1 MNDTELDELLNT
13 WQAPAVPVSL
23 REGLRQR
30 LAVEAR
36 PVRRSFGVRLRWAAA
51 FALAAGTLAVGTS
64 LVADG
69 VVGSDT
75 GNWDEHTYV
84 RRTKIVHPFLAKLTL
99 WQYMEGHTTGTSPV
113 GGELKGSNYLVD
125 RRNRA
130 HYGYTWTAK
139 PAGFG
144 QYLFT
149 VQPLDPAVVKEDG
162 PIVPPGRLPV
172 PAVVRAG
179 STFEVDLY
187 NATGARVF
195 DRYELSAAPMQLER
209 HETPEQTAVTLTLT
223 DPKLWTNGQFAGD
236 SGGVREAR
244 GLAALVDVPDRGRFV
259 LVLDPQGD
267 AVYAAAGTAKGNEL
281 EFAWN
286 GERFR
291 VECSAPVV
299 SGGERRVWVLRQEM
313 DVRRAGFGAGGVVH
327 PERGRKPVQ

>member
-1 MNDTELDELLNT
+1 M
-13 WQAPAVPVSL
+13 
-23 REGLRQR
+23 
-30 LAVEAR
+30 
-36 PVRRSFGVRLRWAAA
+36 
-51 FALAAGTLAVGTS
+51 
-64 LVADG
+64 
-69 VVGSDT
+69 
-75 GNWDEHTYV
+75 

-99 WQYMEGHTTGTSPV
+99 WQYMEGHTTGTSQV

-130 HYGYTWTAK
+130 HYGYTWTAT
-139 PAGFG
+139 GG
-144 QYLFT
+144 LR
-149 VQPLDPAVVKEDG
+149 AVSVYGAAARSGGGKEDG
-162 PIVPPGRLPV
+162 PIVPSGRLPV

-187 NATGARVF
+187 NGTGARVF

-209 HETPEQTAVTLTLT
+209 HETPEQTAVTVTLT
-223 DPKLWTNGQFAGD
+223 DPKLWINGQFAGG

-291 VECSAPVV
+291 WSA
-299 SGGERRVWVLRQEM
+299 RLRW
-313 DVRRAGFGAGGVVH
+313 
-327 PERGRKPVQ
+327 